1 MLRLFS
7 QINIASL
14 LLFPGLICFYVF
26 LHNTFHEGLY
36 TFEIASEFSLGVWGL
51 VEIGMQTS
59 IVANSLLI
67 LLNAALLNWV
77 FNKLN
82 FYEQNSLLP
91 GFIYVILLTN
101 TREFNVFDGAL
112 IFHFLLIVALHVTV
126 QITFNTQ
133 YLEPMFNLG
142 FLIGVASTFF
152 PFLYFAFP
160 LFYLLTLSLKSY
172 KIREMATYFGGW
184 LIPQLFVLFFLYY
197 YKLFT
202 IEYFYDCLFLTNTI
216 PLNYFID
223 VILLGVIT
231 VVILLAIRP
240 SVTNISIHL
249 KKFIN
254 ALIVL
259 TLISAV
265 CAYYCYFTMDEIALF
280 QAFIVP
286 VSFLFAVILLRNP
299 KAFIPLVSFY
309 SALIFSFLKFFFT

>member
-82 FYEQNSLLP
+82 FHEQNSLLP

-101 TREFNVFDGAL
+101 TREFSVFDGAL
-112 IFHFLLIVALHVTV
+112 IFHLLLIIALYVTA

-172 KIREMATYFGGW
+172 KTREMITYFGGW
-184 LIPQLFVLFFLYY
+184 LIPQLFGLFFLYY

-202 IEYFYDCLFLTNTI
+202 IEYLYDSLFLNHAI

-223 VILLGVIT
+223 VILLGIIT

-240 SVTNISIHL
+240 SIVNISIHL

-254 ALIVL
+254 ILFVL
-259 TLISAV
+259 TFISAV
-265 CAYYCYFTMDEIALF
+265 FAYYCYFAFDEIALF
-280 QAFIVP
+280 QSFIVP
-286 VSFLFAVILLRNP
+286 VSFLFAVILLKNP
-299 KAFIPLVSFY
+299 KAFIPLISFY
-309 SALIFSFLKFFFT
+309 SALIFSFLKFFFI